1 MVLSV
6 IHLGKIPIF
15 SKLLYK
21 EIAMSSQ
28 KRLKLQSVLNYQ
40 SISKRRQF
48 LNKGVKPIP
57 MKAILLSS
65 LCGSTVLG
73 ESTELEIKEVSQDTN
88 NIPGGT
94 FKKSNWGFER
104 WSRVK
109 ERRKLINLND
119 LNIQPSSIDFFFL
132 HWTNPTYLFEAL
144 ANDYFWGSSTKSNI
158 LIVTK
163 AWDYILFLL
172 N

>member
-73 ESTELEIKEVSQDTN
+73 ESTELEIKSVRIPTISQVAHSRRVIEDLKDGVGASLVVQWWRLCAPN
-88 NIPGGT
+88 AGSLGLIPGHRTRSCMLRLKIPHATMKILHTG
-94 FKKSNWGFER
+94 NEDPVG
-104 WSRVK
+104 
-109 ERRKLINLND
+109 LN
-119 LNIQPSSIDFFFL
+119 
-132 HWTNPTYLFEAL
+132 
-144 ANDYFWGSSTKSNI
+144 
-158 LIVTK
+158 
-163 AWDYILFLL
+163 
-172 N
+172 